1 MRCLQSFRLIKG
13 PGNGLGNSREK
24 NQPVNDHRALWTS
37 GLRAGLR
44 KGWNGFIWI
53 MKIVLPVSL
62 MTALLAWS
70 GWLNRLDFLLAP
82 VMDLLSLPTMAALPL
97 IIGMLAN
104 IYGAIAAMVVLPF
117 TAAQMTLMAIF
128 LLTAHNMIQEG
139 IIQARSGLH
148 PLKATLFRL
157 GAATATVMLVAPF
170 LTDGQTTNL
179 PVEAAATASVSLLQ
193 MLRDWAGATLTLGL
207 KIFGICMVLL
217 TTLEIFKA
225 MGWITVIVNVCS
237 PFLKIMGL
245 DRKLGFLWLTAIVF
259 GLAYGGAVIVEEAR
273 EGSLP
278 KEDLEMLHLSVG
290 INHSMVEDPAL
301 FLSLGLSAFWLYV
314 PRLIMAIVTVRLLR
328 LWFRFRKKRSPNT
341 F

>member
-1 MRCLQSFRLIKG
+1 VQE
-13 PGNGLGNSREK
+13 NH
-24 NQPVNDHRALWTS
+24 QTVNDPKTLWRS
-37 GLRAGLR
+37 GLWAGLS
-44 KGWNGFIWI
+44 KGWNGFLWI

-70 GWLNRLDFLLAP
+70 GWLHRLDFLLAP
-82 VMDLLSLPTMAALPL
+82 VMDLLGLPTIAALPL

-117 TAAQMTLMAIF
+117 TSAQMTLMAIF

-170 LTDGQTTNL
+170 LTDGQAATL
-179 PVEAAATASVSLLQ
+179 PVEAVTTASVPFLQ
-193 MLRDWAGATLTLGL
+193 MLEDWAWATLMLGV
-207 KIFGICMVLL
+207 KIFGICMILL
-217 TTLEIFKA
+217 TTLEIFKT
-225 MGWITVIVNVCS
+225 MGWITPIVTLFS

-245 DRKLGFLWLTAIVF
+245 DRKLGFLWMTAIVF
-259 GLAYGGAVIVEEAR
+259 GLAYGGAVIVEETR
-273 EGSLP
+273 DGGLP
-278 KEDLEMLHLSVG
+278 KEDLEMLHLSIG

-314 PRLIMAIVTVRLLR
+314 PRLIMAIVTVRLMR
-328 LWFRFRKKRSPNT
+328 LWFRFRRSRASVAL
-341 F
+341 

>member
-1 MRCLQSFRLIKG
+1 M
-13 PGNGLGNSREK
+13 
-24 NQPVNDHRALWTS
+24 VNDKKILCK
-37 GLRAGLR
+37 AGLR
-44 KGWNGFIWI
+44 VGLKKGWGGFLWI
-53 MKIVLPVSL
+53 MKIVLPISF

-70 GWLNRLDFLLAP
+70 GWLHRLDFLLAP
-82 VMDLLSLPTMAALPL
+82 AMDLLSLPTIAALPL

-157 GAATATVMLVAPF
+157 GAATATVMLAAPF
-170 LTDGQTTNL
+170 LTDGQATNL
-179 PVEAAATASVSLLQ
+179 PFGAVTTAAVPFLQ
-193 MLRDWAGATLTLGL
+193 MLKDWAWATLTLGL

-225 MGWITVIVNVCS
+225 TGWITHISNLFA

-245 DRKLGFLWLTAIVF
+245 DRKLGFLWMTAIVF
-259 GLAYGGAVIVEEAR
+259 GLAYGGAVIVEETKD
-273 EGSLP
+273 GSLP
-278 KEDLEMLHLSVG
+278 GEDLEMLHLSIG

-301 FLSLGLSAFWLYV
+301 FMSLGLSAFWLYV
-314 PRLIMAIVTVRLLR
+314 PRLIMAIVTVRLMR
-328 LWFRFRKKRSPNT
+328 LWFRLKKRRSLAAL
-341 F
+341 